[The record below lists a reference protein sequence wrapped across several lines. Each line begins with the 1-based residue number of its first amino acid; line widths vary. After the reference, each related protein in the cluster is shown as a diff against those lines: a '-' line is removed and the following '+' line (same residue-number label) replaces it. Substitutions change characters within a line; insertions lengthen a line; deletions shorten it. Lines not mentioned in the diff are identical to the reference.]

1 MGGRGSG
8 GTSGGGARG
17 GGSSST
23 REQSELDTKI
33 QNIEKQIARNEEI
46 LSTVTSRMAQR
57 SILNTIAQLRLDI
70 SKLREKRR
78 RL

>member
-1 MGGRGSG
+1 MGGRGGSG
-8 GTSGGGARG
+8 KSGARSG

-57 SILNTIAQLRLDI
+57 SILSTISQLRLDI
-70 SKLREKRR
+70 SKLKEKRR